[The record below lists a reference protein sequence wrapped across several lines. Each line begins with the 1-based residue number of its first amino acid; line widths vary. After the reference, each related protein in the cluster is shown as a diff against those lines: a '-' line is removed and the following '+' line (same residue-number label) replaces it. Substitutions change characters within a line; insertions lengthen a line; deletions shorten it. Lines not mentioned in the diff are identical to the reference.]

1 MSKHNFF
8 AKFFKKT
15 SIFINSL
22 LKKKLNKLNFLFEK
36 DKFLTFLSF
45 KRGFMFLSA
54 LIVLTFSYLSIPNFY
69 DTSNLINN
77 IKNQLYKDLNIDFSL
92 SEEFSYNLFPKPN
105 LTFQEIKFLNQDKK
119 FASVDEMKIYIS
131 FSNLFA
137 SNDIRIKNIN
147 LNKVNFDLNK
157 KNYNFFVKLLNSN
170 FSNFN
175 LEIENSKIFY
185 RNIENEVLFINKI
198 DQLKYYYDLKDNKNT
213 FVANNEIFNIPYT
226 VELKNHKDEKKI
238 LTKVNFDFLKLQ
250 VKNILSYKQI
260 QKNGLIE
267 FTYNKKKSEGTYQ
280 LNNNLFNF
288 NYLSKSL
295 DNDFKYE
302 GIINFIPFFSKISGD
317 IDIINLNKLFNPN
330 TILVQLFKSELLNN
344 KNLNIN
350 VIINAEQIIPFR
362 DLNNLVFKIRIED
375 GLLDISETKFSWLD
389 YVDFQIFDSLLYVRD
404 NNLVLDSNISID
416 IHNSSEVYK
425 FFQTPRNFR
434 KKINKIK
441 FNFVYNFDQEITNL
455 NNIEI
460 DNLVNPEVNKI
471 LDQFISKDTIL
482 QNRIYFKS
490 LINEAIKSYAG

>member
-288 NYLSKSL
+288 NYLNKSL
-295 DNDFKYE
+295 GNDFKYE

-317 IDIINLNKLFNPN
+317 IDIINLNKLFNPD

-362 DLNNLVFKIRIED
+362 DLNNLVFKFRIED

-425 FFQTPRNFR
+425 FFQTPRNYR

>member
-8 AKFFKKT
+8 ANFLKKT
-15 SIFINSL
+15 NIFINSL

-36 DKFLTFLSF
+36 DKFLTFLSL
-45 KRGFMFLSA
+45 KRAFIFISA
-54 LIVLTFSYLSIPNFY
+54 LIVLAFSYLSIPNFY

-77 IKNQLYKDLNIDFSL
+77 VKNQLYKDLNIDFNL
-92 SEEFSYNLFPKPN
+92 SEKFSYNLFPKPN
-105 LTFQEIKFLNQDKK
+105 FTFQEIKFLYQDKN
-119 FASVDEMKIYIS
+119 FASIDEMKIYIS
-131 FSNLFA
+131 ISNLFT
-137 SNDIRIKNIN
+137 SNDIKIKNIN

-175 LEIENSKIFY
+175 LEIKNSNIFY

-226 VELKNHKDEKKI
+226 VVLKNHKDEKKI

-250 VKNILSYKQI
+250 VKNVLSYKQI
-260 QKNGLIE
+260 PKNGLIE

-288 NYLSKSL
+288 NYLNKSL
-295 DNDFKYE
+295 GNNFKYK
-302 GIINFIPFFSKISGD
+302 GAINFIPFFSEISGD
-317 IDIINLNKLFNPN
+317 IDIINLDKLFNPD
-330 TILVQLFKSELLNN
+330 TILVQLLKSELLNN

-350 VIINAEQIIPFR
+350 GIINAEQIIPFR
-362 DLNNLVFKIRIED
+362 DLNNLVFKFRIED

-389 YVDFQIFDSLLYVRD
+389 YVDFQIFDSLLYVKD
-404 NNLVLDSNISID
+404 NNLVLDGNILID
-416 IHNSSEVYK
+416 IHNSSEIYK
-425 FFQTPRNFR
+425 FFQTPRNYR
-434 KKINKIK
+434 KEIKKIK
-441 FNFVYNFDQEITNL
+441 FNFIYNFDQEITNL

-460 DNLVNPEVNKI
+460 DNLANPEVNNI
-471 LDQFISKDTIL
+471 LGQFISKETIL

>member
-213 FVANNEIFNIPYT
+213 FVANNEIFNIPYI

-238 LTKVNFDFLKLQ
+238 FTKVNFDFLKLQ

-288 NYLSKSL
+288 NYLNKSL
-295 DNDFKYE
+295 GNDFKYE
-302 GIINFIPFFSKISGD
+302 GTLNFIQFFSKISGD
-317 IDIINLNKLFNPN
+317 IDIINLNKLFNPD

>member
-8 AKFFKKT
+8 ANFLKKT
-15 SIFINSL
+15 NIFINSL

-45 KRGFMFLSA
+45 KRAFMFLSA
-54 LIVLTFSYLSIPNFY
+54 LIVLVFSYLSIPNFY

-77 IKNQLYKDLNIDFSL
+77 VKNQLYKDLNIDFNL
-92 SEEFSYNLFPKPN
+92 SEKFSYNLFPKPN
-105 LTFQEIKFLNQDKK
+105 FTFQEIKFLHQDKN
-119 FASVDEMKIYIS
+119 FASIDEMKIYIS
-131 FSNLFA
+131 ISNLFT
-137 SNDIRIKNIN
+137 SNDIKIKNIN

-175 LEIENSKIFY
+175 LEIKNSNIFY

-250 VKNILSYKQI
+250 VKNVLSYKQI
-260 QKNGLIE
+260 PKNGLIE

-288 NYLSKSL
+288 NYLNKSRG
-295 DNDFKYE
+295 NNFKYK
-302 GIINFIPFFSKISGD
+302 GAINFIPFFSEISGD
-317 IDIINLNKLFNPN
+317 IDIINLDKLFNPD
-330 TILVQLFKSELLNN
+330 TILIQLLKSELLNN

-350 VIINAEQIIPFR
+350 GIINAEQIIPFR
-362 DLNNLVFKIRIED
+362 DLNNLVFKFRIED

-389 YVDFQIFDSLLYVRD
+389 YVDFQIFDSLLYVKD
-404 NNLVLDSNISID
+404 NNLVLDGNISID
-416 IHNSSEVYK
+416 IHNSSEIYK
-425 FFQTPRNFR
+425 FFQTPRNYR
-434 KKINKIK
+434 KEIKKIK
-441 FNFVYNFDQEITNL
+441 FNFIYNFDQEITNL

-460 DNLVNPEVNKI
+460 DNLANPEVNNI
-471 LDQFISKDTIL
+471 LGQFISKETIL

>member
-8 AKFFKKT
+8 ANFLKKT
-15 SIFINSL
+15 NIFINSL
-22 LKKKLNKLNFLFEK
+22 LLKKLNKLNFLFEK

-54 LIVLTFSYLSIPNFY
+54 LIVLIFSYLSIPNFY

-105 LTFQEIKFLNQDKK
+105 LTFQEIKLLNQDKK

-175 LEIENSKIFY
+175 LEIENSNIFY

-288 NYLSKSL
+288 NYLNKSL
-295 DNDFKYE
+295 GNDFKYE

-317 IDIINLNKLFNPN
+317 IDIINLNKLFNPDA
-330 TILVQLFKSELLNN
+330 ILVQLFKSELLNN
-344 KNLNIN
+344 KNLSIN

-362 DLNNLVFKIRIED
+362 DLNNLVFKFRIED
-375 GLLDISETKFSWLD
+375 GLMDISKTKFSWLD

-425 FFQTPRNFR
+425 FFQTPRNYR

-441 FNFVYNFDQEITNL
+441 FNFIYNFDQEITNL

-460 DNLVNPEVNKI
+460 DNLVNPELNKI

>member
-8 AKFFKKT
+8 ANFLKKT
-15 SIFINSL
+15 NIFINSL
-22 LKKKLNKLNFLFEK
+22 LKKKLNKLNFLFKK

-45 KRGFMFLSA
+45 KRAFMFLSA
-54 LIVLTFSYLSIPNFY
+54 LIVLVFSYLSIPNFY

-77 IKNQLYKDLNIDFSL
+77 VKNQLYKDLNIDFNL
-92 SEEFSYNLFPKPN
+92 SEKFSYNLFPKPN
-105 LTFQEIKFLNQDKK
+105 FTFQEIKFLHQDKN
-119 FASVDEMKIYIS
+119 FASIDEMKIYIS
-131 FSNLFA
+131 ISNLFTL
-137 SNDIRIKNIN
+137 NDIKIKNIN

-175 LEIENSKIFY
+175 LEIKNSNIFY

-250 VKNILSYKQI
+250 VKNVLSYKQI
-260 QKNGLIE
+260 PKNGLIE

-288 NYLSKSL
+288 NYLNKSL
-295 DNDFKYE
+295 GNNFKYK
-302 GIINFIPFFSKISGD
+302 GAINFIPFFSEISGD
-317 IDIINLNKLFNPN
+317 IDIINLDKLFNPD
-330 TILVQLFKSELLNN
+330 TILVQLLKSELLNN

-350 VIINAEQIIPFR
+350 GIINAEQIIPFR
-362 DLNNLVFKIRIED
+362 DLNNLVFKFRIED
-375 GLLDISETKFSWLD
+375 GLLDISETKFGWLD
-389 YVDFQIFDSLLYVRD
+389 YVDFQIFDSLLYVKD
-404 NNLVLDSNISID
+404 NNLVLDGNISID
-416 IHNSSEVYK
+416 IHNSSEIYK
-425 FFQTPRNFR
+425 FFQTPRNYR
-434 KKINKIK
+434 EEIKKIK
-441 FNFVYNFDQEITNL
+441 FNFIYNFDQEITNL

-460 DNLVNPEVNKI
+460 DNLANPEVNNI
-471 LDQFISKDTIL
+471 LGQFISKETIL

>member
-105 LTFQEIKFLNQDKK
+105 LTFQEIKLLNQDKK

-317 IDIINLNKLFNPN
+317 IDIINLNKLFNPD

>member
-45 KRGFMFLSA
+45 KRGFVFLSV

-317 IDIINLNKLFNPN
+317 IDIINLNKLFNPD

>member
-8 AKFFKKT
+8 ANFLKKT
-15 SIFINSL
+15 NIFINSL

-36 DKFLTFLSF
+36 DKFLTFLSL
-45 KRGFMFLSA
+45 KRAFMFLSA
-54 LIVLTFSYLSIPNFY
+54 LIVLVFSYLSIPNFY

-77 IKNQLYKDLNIDFSL
+77 VKNQLYKDLNIDFNL
-92 SEEFSYNLFPKPN
+92 SEKFSYNLFPKPN
-105 LTFQEIKFLNQDKK
+105 FTFQEIKFLHQDKN
-119 FASVDEMKIYIS
+119 FASIDEMKIYIS
-131 FSNLFA
+131 ISNLFT
-137 SNDIRIKNIN
+137 SNDIKIKNIN

-170 FSNFN
+170 FSNSN
-175 LEIENSKIFY
+175 LEIKNSNIFY

-250 VKNILSYKQI
+250 VKNVLSYKQI
-260 QKNGLIE
+260 PKNGLIE

-288 NYLSKSL
+288 NYLNKSL
-295 DNDFKYE
+295 GNNFKYK
-302 GIINFIPFFSKISGD
+302 GAINFIPFFSEISGD
-317 IDIINLNKLFNPN
+317 IDIINLNKLFSPD
-330 TILVQLFKSELLNN
+330 TILVQLLKSELLNN

-350 VIINAEQIIPFR
+350 GIINAEQIIPFR
-362 DLNNLVFKIRIED
+362 DLNNLVFKFRIED

-389 YVDFQIFDSLLYVRD
+389 YVDFQIFDSLLYVKD
-404 NNLVLDSNISID
+404 NNLVLDGNISID
-416 IHNSSEVYK
+416 IHNSSEIYK
-425 FFQTPRNFR
+425 FFQTPRNYR
-434 KKINKIK
+434 EEIKKIK
-441 FNFVYNFDQEITNL
+441 FNFIYNFDQEITNL

-460 DNLVNPEVNKI
+460 DNLANPEVNNI
-471 LDQFISKDTIL
+471 LGQFISKETIL

>member
-238 LTKVNFDFLKLQ
+238 FTRVNFDFLKLQ

-317 IDIINLNKLFNPN
+317 IDIINLNKLFNPD